1 MWLKLTCLLLH
12 LYLESLLLYYTDA
25 YEFAFTYDDLNTL
38 GKMLGV
44 ISYTKYVENYYT
56 SMTKSEKLEFLN
68 MFNIKALNIFAKKIL
83 KGSPEFQTKKEVIE
97 HVKELKAK
105 EIETFPFT
113 EYLFKTTAAQF
124 LQHINRY

>member
-1 MWLKLTCLLLH
+1 
-12 LYLESLLLYYTDA
+12 
-25 YEFAFTYDDLNTL
+25 
-38 GKMLGV
+38 MLGI
-44 ISYTKYVENYYT
+44 ISYKQYVQNYYT

-68 MFNIKALNIFAKKIL
+68 MFNIKALNIFANKVL
-83 KGSPEFQTKKEVIE
+83 KGSPEFKNKKEVIE

-124 LQHINRY
+124 LQHLNRY